1 MKTAKTKG
9 SLLLYF
15 VSALLAYS
23 IWVVMDAIAKKLVG
37 TYHVSQIIFINT
49 IFALIP
55 IAIYTSYKKSWH
67 NLGKANYK
75 VQIARGTCNL
85 LAMSIFFFT
94 SHYLSLVSLYS
105 IVFIAPLIITIG
117 ANLFLNEKVGWRRYT
132 ATIVGFIGVLISIN
146 PFGETYNE
154 YALLA
159 FFSPLFAATGWLIVK
174 KYGKQESIFSF
185 MIYGKLFLL
194 ISSAIILINFYK
206 IEVGFDLLLN
216 MCSGLC
222 RGIGIL
228 LAFTAASKLPSSLFA
243 PTQYVQIFTGALI
256 GYLYFGDI
264 PTLNNFFGNL
274 LIIGAGLYIVF
285 REIKLSRT
293 VASNTLRTSILTINK
308 KN

>member
-1 MKTAKTKG
+1 MKSTLEKG
-9 SLLLYF
+9 KLLYLLL
-15 VSALLAYS
+15 ALLGYS
-23 IWVVMDAIAKKLVG
+23 IFVVMDAIAKKLVG
-37 TYHVSQIIFINT
+37 SYHVSQIIFINT

-55 IAIYTSYKKSWH
+55 IAIFTSYKKGWH
-67 NLGKANYK
+67 SLGKANYK
-75 VQIARGTCNL
+75 VQIARGTCNF

-146 PFGETYNE
+146 PFRETYNE

-194 ISSAIILINFYK
+194 ISSAIILTNFYK
-206 IEVGFDLLLN
+206 VEADFDLFLN
-216 MCSGLC
+216 MCSGLI
-222 RGIGIL
+222 RGTGIL
-228 LAFTAASKLPSSLFA
+228 LAFIAASKLPSSLFA
-243 PTQYVQIFTGALI
+243 PTQYVQIFTGAII
-256 GYLYFGDI
+256 GYLYFGDV
-264 PTLNNFFGNL
+264 PTLNNFYGNM

-285 REIKLSRT
+285 REIKLSREI
-293 VASNTLRTSILTINK
+293 VSKAFRPSILTINR

>member
-1 MKTAKTKG
+1 MKSKLEKG
-9 SLLLYF
+9 KLLYLLL
-15 VSALLAYS
+15 ALLGYS
-23 IWVVMDAIAKKLVG
+23 IFVVMDAIAKKLVG
-37 TYHVSQIIFINT
+37 SYHVSQIIFINT

-55 IAIYTSYKKSWH
+55 IAIFTSYKKGWH
-67 NLGKANYK
+67 SLGKANYK
-75 VQIARGTCNL
+75 VQIARGTCNF

-146 PFGETYNE
+146 PFRETYNE

-194 ISSAIILINFYK
+194 ISSAIILTNFYK
-206 IEVGFDLLLN
+206 VEAGFDLFLN
-216 MCSGLC
+216 MCSGLI
-222 RGIGIL
+222 RGTGIL
-228 LAFTAASKLPSSLFA
+228 LAFIAASKLPSSLFA
-243 PTQYVQIFTGALI
+243 PTQYVQIFTGAII

-264 PTLNNFFGNL
+264 PTLNNFYGNM

-285 REIKLSRT
+285 REIKLSKEI
-293 VASNTLRTSILTINK
+293 ASKAFRPSILTINR

>member
-1 MKTAKTKG
+1 MKSKLEKG
-9 SLLLYF
+9 KLLYLLL
-15 VSALLAYS
+15 ALLGYS
-23 IWVVMDAIAKKLVG
+23 IFVVMDAIAKKLVG
-37 TYHVSQIIFINT
+37 SYHVSQIIFINT

-55 IAIYTSYKKSWH
+55 IAIFTSYKKGWH
-67 NLGKANYK
+67 SLGKANYK
-75 VQIARGTCNL
+75 VQIARGTCNF

-194 ISSAIILINFYK
+194 ISSAIILTNFYK
-206 IEVGFDLLLN
+206 VEAGFDLFLN
-216 MCSGLC
+216 MCSGLI
-222 RGIGIL
+222 RGTGIL
-228 LAFTAASKLPSSLFA
+228 LAFIAASKLPSSLFA
-243 PTQYVQIFTGALI
+243 PTQYVQIFTGAII

-264 PTLNNFFGNL
+264 PTLNNFYGNM

-285 REIKLSRT
+285 REIKLSKEIVSKAFRP
-293 VASNTLRTSILTINK
+293 SILTINR

>member
-1 MKTAKTKG
+1 MKSKLEKG
-9 SLLLYF
+9 KLLYLLL
-15 VSALLAYS
+15 ALLGYS
-23 IWVVMDAIAKKLVG
+23 IFVVMDAIAKKLVG
-37 TYHVSQIIFINT
+37 SYHVSQIIFINT

-55 IAIYTSYKKSWH
+55 IAIFTSYKKGWH
-67 NLGKANYK
+67 SLGKANYK
-75 VQIARGTCNL
+75 VQIARGTCNF

-146 PFGETYNE
+146 PFRETYNE

-194 ISSAIILINFYK
+194 ISSAIILTNFYK
-206 IEVGFDLLLN
+206 VEAGFDLFLN
-216 MCSGLC
+216 MCSGLI
-222 RGIGIL
+222 RGTGIL
-228 LAFTAASKLPSSLFA
+228 LAFIAASKLPSSLFA
-243 PTQYVQIFTGALI
+243 PTQYVQIFTGAII

-264 PTLNNFFGNL
+264 PTLNNFYGNM

-285 REIKLSRT
+285 REIKLSKEIVSKTFRP
-293 VASNTLRTSILTINK
+293 SILTINR

>member
-1 MKTAKTKG
+1 MKSKLEKG
-9 SLLLYF
+9 KLLYLLL
-15 VSALLAYS
+15 ALLGYS
-23 IWVVMDAIAKKLVG
+23 IFVVMDAIAKKLVG
-37 TYHVSQIIFINT
+37 SYHVSQIIFINT

-55 IAIYTSYKKSWH
+55 IAIFTSYKKGWH
-67 NLGKANYK
+67 SLGKANYK
-75 VQIARGTCNL
+75 VQIARGTCNF

-146 PFGETYNE
+146 PFRETYNE

-194 ISSAIILINFYK
+194 ISSAIILTNFYK
-206 IEVGFDLLLN
+206 VEADFDLFLN
-216 MCSGLC
+216 MCSGLI
-222 RGIGIL
+222 RGTGIL
-228 LAFTAASKLPSSLFA
+228 LAFIAASKLPSSLFA
-243 PTQYVQIFTGALI
+243 PTQYVQIFTGAII

-264 PTLNNFFGNL
+264 PTLNNFYGNM

-285 REIKLSRT
+285 REIKLSKEIVSKAFRP
-293 VASNTLRTSILTINK
+293 SILTINR

>member
-1 MKTAKTKG
+1 MKSKLEKG
-9 SLLLYF
+9 KLLYLLL
-15 VSALLAYS
+15 ALLGYS
-23 IWVVMDAIAKKLVG
+23 IFVVMDAIAKKLVG
-37 TYHVSQIIFINT
+37 SYHVSQIIFINT

-55 IAIYTSYKKSWH
+55 IAIFTSYKKGWH
-67 NLGKANYK
+67 SLGKANYK
-75 VQIARGTCNL
+75 VQIARGTCNF

-146 PFGETYNE
+146 PFRETYNE

-194 ISSAIILINFYK
+194 ISSAIILTNFYK
-206 IEVGFDLLLN
+206 VEAGFDLFLN
-216 MCSGLC
+216 MCSGLI
-222 RGIGIL
+222 RGTGIL
-228 LAFTAASKLPSSLFA
+228 LAFIAASKLPSSLFA
-243 PTQYVQIFTGALI
+243 PTQYVQIFTGAII

-264 PTLNNFFGNL
+264 PTLNNFYGNM

-285 REIKLSRT
+285 REIKLSKEIVSKAFRP
-293 VASNTLRTSILTINK
+293 SILTINR

>member
-1 MKTAKTKG
+1 MKSKLEKG
-9 SLLLYF
+9 KLLYLLL
-15 VSALLAYS
+15 ALLGYS
-23 IWVVMDAIAKKLVG
+23 IFVVMDAIAKKLVG
-37 TYHVSQIIFINT
+37 SYHVSQIIFINT

-55 IAIYTSYKKSWH
+55 IAIFTSYKKGWH
-67 NLGKANYK
+67 SLRKANYK
-75 VQIARGTCNL
+75 VQIARGTCNF

-146 PFGETYNE
+146 PFRETYNE

-194 ISSAIILINFYK
+194 ISSAIILTNFYK
-206 IEVGFDLLLN
+206 VEADFDLFLN
-216 MCSGLC
+216 MCSGLI
-222 RGIGIL
+222 RGTGIL
-228 LAFTAASKLPSSLFA
+228 LAFIAASKLPSSLFA
-243 PTQYVQIFTGALI
+243 PTQYVQIFTGAII

-264 PTLNNFFGNL
+264 PTLNNFYGNM

-285 REIKLSRT
+285 REIKLSKEIVSKAFRP
-293 VASNTLRTSILTINK
+293 SILTINR

>member
-1 MKTAKTKG
+1 MKSKLEKG
-9 SLLLYF
+9 KLLYLLL
-15 VSALLAYS
+15 ALLGYS
-23 IWVVMDAIAKKLVG
+23 IFVVMDAIAKKLVG
-37 TYHVSQIIFINT
+37 SYHVSQIIFINT

-55 IAIYTSYKKSWH
+55 IAIFTSYKKGWH
-67 NLGKANYK
+67 SLGKANYK
-75 VQIARGTCNL
+75 VQIARGTCNF

-146 PFGETYNE
+146 PFRETYNE

-194 ISSAIILINFYK
+194 ISSAIILTKFYK
-206 IEVGFDLLLN
+206 VEVGFDLFLN
-216 MCSGLC
+216 ICSGLI
-222 RGIGIL
+222 RGTGIL
-228 LAFTAASKLPSSLFA
+228 LAFIAANKLPSSLFA

-264 PTLNNFFGNL
+264 PTLNNFYGNL

-285 REIKLSRT
+285 REIKLSKEIVSKTFRP
-293 VASNTLRTSILTINK
+293 SILTINR

>member
-1 MKTAKTKG
+1 MKSTIEKRKLFY
-9 SLLLYF
+9 LLL
-15 VSALLAYS
+15 ALLGYS
-23 IWVVMDAIAKKLVG
+23 IFVVMDAIAKKLVG
-37 TYHVSQIIFINT
+37 SYHVSQIIFINT

-55 IAIYTSYKKSWH
+55 IAIFTSYKKGWH
-67 NLGKANYK
+67 SLGKANYK
-75 VQIARGTCNL
+75 VQIARGTCNF

-117 ANLFLNEKVGWRRYT
+117 ANLFLNEKIGWRRYT

-146 PFGETYNE
+146 PFRETYNE

-194 ISSAIILINFYK
+194 ISSAIILTNFYK
-206 IEVGFDLLLN
+206 VEADFDLFLN
-216 MCSGLC
+216 MCSGLI
-222 RGIGIL
+222 RGTGIL
-228 LAFTAASKLPSSLFA
+228 LAFIAASKLPSSLFA
-243 PTQYVQIFTGALI
+243 PTQYVQIFTGAII

-264 PTLNNFFGNL
+264 PTLNNFYGNM

-285 REIKLSRT
+285 REIKLSKEIVSKAFRP
-293 VASNTLRTSILTINK
+293 SILTINR

>member
-1 MKTAKTKG
+1 M
-9 SLLLYF
+9 
-15 VSALLAYS
+15 
-23 IWVVMDAIAKKLVG
+23 
-37 TYHVSQIIFINT
+37 
-49 IFALIP
+49 
-55 IAIYTSYKKSWH
+55 
-67 NLGKANYK
+67 
-75 VQIARGTCNL
+75 
-85 LAMSIFFFT
+85 
-94 SHYLSLVSLYS
+94 
-105 IVFIAPLIITIG
+105 IITIG

-159 FFSPLFAATGWLIVK
+159 FFSPLFAATGWLIIK

-185 MIYGKLFLL
+185 MIYGKLLLL

-206 IEVGFDLLLN
+206 IEVGIDLFLN
-216 MCSGLC
+216 ICAGLC
-222 RGIGIL
+222 RGVGIL

-243 PTQYVQIFTGALI
+243 PTQYVQIFSGALI

-285 REIKLSRT
+285 RELKLSRPI
-293 VASNTLRTSILTINK
+293 VSSSIRTAIIPINK
-308 KN
+308 ED

>member
-1 MKTAKTKG
+1 M
-9 SLLLYF
+9 
-15 VSALLAYS
+15 
-23 IWVVMDAIAKKLVG
+23 
-37 TYHVSQIIFINT
+37 
-49 IFALIP
+49 
-55 IAIYTSYKKSWH
+55 
-67 NLGKANYK
+67 
-75 VQIARGTCNL
+75 
-85 LAMSIFFFT
+85 
-94 SHYLSLVSLYS
+94 
-105 IVFIAPLIITIG
+105 IITIG

-194 ISSAIILINFYK
+194 ISSAIILTKFYK
-206 IEVGFDLLLN
+206 VEVGFDLFLN
-216 MCSGLC
+216 ICSGLI
-222 RGIGIL
+222 RGTGIL
-228 LAFTAASKLPSSLFA
+228 LAFIAASKLPSSLFA

-264 PTLNNFFGNL
+264 PTLNNFYGNL

-285 REIKLSRT
+285 REIKLSKEIVSKTFRP
-293 VASNTLRTSILTINK
+293 SILTINR

>member
-1 MKTAKTKG
+1 MKSTLEKG
-9 SLLLYF
+9 KLLYLLL
-15 VSALLAYS
+15 ALLGYS
-23 IWVVMDAIAKKLVG
+23 IFVVMDAIAKKLVG
-37 TYHVSQIIFINT
+37 SYHVSQIIFINT

-55 IAIYTSYKKSWH
+55 IVIFTSYKKGWH
-67 NLGKANYK
+67 SLGKANYK
-75 VQIARGTCNL
+75 VQIARGTCNF

-146 PFGETYNE
+146 PFRETYNE

-194 ISSAIILINFYK
+194 ISSAIILTNFYK
-206 IEVGFDLLLN
+206 VEAGFDLFLN
-216 MCSGLC
+216 MCSGLI
-222 RGIGIL
+222 RGTGIL
-228 LAFTAASKLPSSLFA
+228 LAFIAASKLPSSLFA
-243 PTQYVQIFTGALI
+243 PTQYVQIFTGAII
-256 GYLYFGDI
+256 GYLYFGDV
-264 PTLNNFFGNL
+264 PTLNNFYGNM

-285 REIKLSRT
+285 REIKLSREI
-293 VASNTLRTSILTINK
+293 VSKAFRPSILTINR

>member
-1 MKTAKTKG
+1 MKSKLEKG
-9 SLLLYF
+9 KLLYLLL
-15 VSALLAYS
+15 ALLGYS
-23 IWVVMDAIAKKLVG
+23 IFVVMDAIAKKLVG
-37 TYHVSQIIFINT
+37 SYHVSQIIFINT

-55 IAIYTSYKKSWH
+55 IAIFTSYKKGWH
-67 NLGKANYK
+67 SLGKANYK
-75 VQIARGTCNL
+75 VQIARGTCNF

-146 PFGETYNE
+146 PFRETYNE

-194 ISSAIILINFYK
+194 ISSAIILTNFYK
-206 IEVGFDLLLN
+206 VEAGFDLFLN
-216 MCSGLC
+216 MCSGLI
-222 RGIGIL
+222 RGTGIL
-228 LAFTAASKLPSSLFA
+228 LAFIAASKLPSSLFA
-243 PTQYVQIFTGALI
+243 PTQYVQIFTGAII

-264 PTLNNFFGNL
+264 PTLNNFYGNM
-274 LIIGAGLYIVF
+274 LIIGAGLYIIF
-285 REIKLSRT
+285 REIKLSKEIVSKTFRP
-293 VASNTLRTSILTINK
+293 SILTINR

>member
-1 MKTAKTKG
+1 MKSKLEKG
-9 SLLLYF
+9 KLLYLLL
-15 VSALLAYS
+15 ALLGYS
-23 IWVVMDAIAKKLVG
+23 IFVVMDAIAKKLVG
-37 TYHVSQIIFINT
+37 SYHVSQIIFINT

-55 IAIYTSYKKSWH
+55 IAIFTSYKKGWH
-67 NLGKANYK
+67 SLGKANYK
-75 VQIARGTCNL
+75 VQIARGTCNF

-146 PFGETYNE
+146 PFRETYNE

-194 ISSAIILINFYK
+194 ISSAIILTNFYK
-206 IEVGFDLLLN
+206 VEAGFDLFLN
-216 MCSGLC
+216 MCSGLI
-222 RGIGIL
+222 RGTGIL
-228 LAFTAASKLPSSLFA
+228 LAFIAASKLPSSLFA
-243 PTQYVQIFTGALI
+243 PTQYVQIFTGAII
-256 GYLYFGDI
+256 GYLYFGDV
-264 PTLNNFFGNL
+264 PTLNNFYGNM

-285 REIKLSRT
+285 REIKLSREI
-293 VASNTLRTSILTINK
+293 VSKAFRPSILTINR